1 MRSAYTKALLVGAL
15 FALPAGLILI
25 WELVWPGP
33 DLLQPNHFYL
43 GTDFV
48 NYWSGGRLALLD
60 RVDDLYDMQRY
71 YGLLHEWF
79 LPTLRP
85 MHFSYP
91 PHALL
96 GLSLIGAFPYFVG
109 LCLWSLAGLAGFIA
123 VAFGRMPKRGDAM
136 LLWAIL
142 LAPVVWTNIM
152 YGQIGLLLA
161 TLFVGALRALPVRPI
176 LAGVLIGVMTIK
188 PQLGLLLAPMLL
200 LLQAW
205 RALAAAIVSTL
216 VLVALSVAAFGV
228 EPWHAYFADTTPFH
242 WHFVETMEG
251 FYRFQMTTPYALL
264 WFLGVPVKA
273 ALALQAVVSALV
285 ALAACVVIRSA
296 AGWPLKA
303 AVVSFASVLLV
314 PYVMTYDLAIPFAA
328 LVWYLRD
335 GDVRADP
342 AGLAIV
348 GLAWALPFGLGT
360 LIQTQGIPLLPVVLV
375 ACYVWLVG
383 QALGWRWIGFR
394 RPAAAPIRA

>member
-1 MRSAYTKALLVGAL
+1 
-15 FALPAGLILI
+15 
-25 WELVWPGP
+25 
-33 DLLQPNHFYL
+33 
-43 GTDFV
+43 
-48 NYWSGGRLALLD
+48 
-60 RVDDLYDMQRY
+60 
-71 YGLLHEWF
+71 
-79 LPTLRP
+79 
-85 MHFSYP
+85 
-91 PHALL
+91 
-96 GLSLIGAFPYFVG
+96 
-109 LCLWSLAGLAGFIA
+109 
-123 VAFGRMPKRGDAM
+123 
-136 LLWAIL
+136 
-142 LAPVVWTNIM
+142 
-152 YGQIGLLLA
+152 
-161 TLFVGALRALPVRPI
+161 
-176 LAGVLIGVMTIK
+176 
-188 PQLGLLLAPMLL
+188 
-200 LLQAW
+200 
-205 RALAAAIVSTL
+205 
-216 VLVALSVAAFGV
+216 
-228 EPWHAYFADTTPFH
+228 
-242 WHFVETMEG
+242 
-251 FYRFQMTTPYALL
+251 MTTPYALL
-264 WFLGVPVKA
+264 WFLGVPVKT

>member
-33 DLLQPNHFYL
+33 DLLQPNRFYL

-60 RVDDLYDMQRY
+60 RVGDVYDMQRY
-71 YGLLHEWF
+71 YGVLHEWF

-96 GLSLIGAFPYFVG
+96 GLSLVGAFPYFVG
-109 LCLWSLAGLAGFIA
+109 LFFWSLAGIAGFIA
-123 VAFGRMPKRGDAM
+123 VAFGRMPKRDDAM
-136 LLWAIL
+136 LLGAIL
-142 LAPVVWTNIM
+142 LAPVVWTNIV

-161 TLFVGALRALPVRPI
+161 TLFVGALRVLPARPV

-205 RALAAAIVSTL
+205 RALAAAVVSAFVFL
-216 VLVALSVAAFGV
+216 ALSVAAFGV
-228 EPWHAYFADTTPFH
+228 EPWRVYFDVTTPFH

-251 FYRFQMTTPYALL
+251 FYRFQMTTPYTLL

-273 ALALQAVVSALV
+273 ALALQAVISVVV
-285 ALAACVVIRSA
+285 ALAACAVIRSA

-303 AVVSFASVLLV
+303 TVVAFASVLLV
-314 PYVMTYDLAIPFAA
+314 PYVMTYDLAIPYAA
-328 LVWYLRD
+328 LIWYLRD
-335 GDVRADP
+335 GEVRADP

-348 GLAWALPFGLGT
+348 GLVWALPFGLGT
-360 LIQTQGIPLLPVVLV
+360 LIQTQGIPLLPAVLV
-375 ACYVWLVG
+375 VCYVWLVA
-383 QALGWRWIGFR
+383 QALGWRWIGLR
-394 RPAAAPIRA
+394 RPAAAPIRV